1 MTKKELIQKA
11 AAHLGKEGYL
21 VRTSPIMGIDLLMFG
36 DDHNLPIFVAVFDA
50 SKVKSIP
57 MNGFGYSQKAK
68 EKAERFV
75 GAARNWLK
83 ASAFGRIQ
91 TRCDAVYVNG
101 DVISHGINVIHI

>member
-1 MTKKELIQKA
+1 MTKTELIQKA
-11 AAHLGKEGYL
+11 ATHLGKEGYL
-21 VRTSPIMGIDLLMFG
+21 VKTSPIMGIDLLMCG
-36 DDHNLPIFVAVFDA
+36 NDHNLPIFVAVFDA

-75 GAARNWLK
+75 GAARKWIK
-83 ASAFGRIQ
+83 TFIFGRIQ

-101 DVISHGINVIHI
+101 DVIFHGINVMKV